1 MEGRTEKASSS
12 SSSLTS
18 ELFGSKVNPLPS
30 SSSFR
35 SIFPPP
41 SKVMGRES
49 MQQDTV
55 TAGWNEKSSKIG
67 DVVRQR
73 EEQDNLGSVYQDQ
86 RVQPCHL
93 SSSIY
98 YGGPDV
104 YFQSQ
109 DSSSNSTEN
118 KREGGE
124 DDSGSASRGNWW
136 KGIIFQFSI
145 ILFCSLQ
152 FLFPSLTLLENLQ
165 DLCIIE

>member
-41 SKVMGRES
+41 SKNKLEIYGFVLSQVMGRES

-67 DVVRQR
+67 DDVDRQR

-109 DSSSNSTEN
+109 DSSSNSTVIYLEN
-118 KREGGE
+118 KREGGG

-145 ILFCSLQ
+145 I
-152 FLFPSLTLLENLQ
+152 
-165 DLCIIE
+165 

>member
-67 DVVRQR
+67 DDVDRQR

-109 DSSSNSTEN
+109 DSSSNSTGFFSFSRRT
-118 KREGGE
+118 RERGAEMIQEVLQEEIGGKE
-124 DDSGSASRGNWW
+124 
-136 KGIIFQFSI
+136 
-145 ILFCSLQ
+145 
-152 FLFPSLTLLENLQ
+152 
-165 DLCIIE
+165 LCIIE